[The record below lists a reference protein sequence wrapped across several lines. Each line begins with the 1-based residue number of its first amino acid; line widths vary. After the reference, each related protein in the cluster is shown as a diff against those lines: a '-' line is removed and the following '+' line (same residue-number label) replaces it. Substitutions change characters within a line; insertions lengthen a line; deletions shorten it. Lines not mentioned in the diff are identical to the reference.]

1 MTSPTPAVR
10 WRRYGLAS
18 AAVLALLGGAV
29 VAPVATA
36 AGEPEVPTD
45 SLIKPDQISD
55 IVVWLASDA
64 SSLVTAAQ
72 IPADKGYLK
81 I

>member
-29 VAPVATA
+29 VAPIATA
-36 AGEPEVPTD
+36 AGEPDVPTD
-45 SLIKPDQISD
+45 SLITGDTTWRYLDDSR
-55 IVVWLASDA
+55 
-64 SSLVTAAQ
+64 SSWAL
-72 IPADKGYLK
+72 
-81 I
+81 